1 MKYAVFD
8 LLRPALIPELCS
20 DVTTGSSGNKQVVL
34 VTVATVRALPD
45 KLAVLVGHDLNLAV
59 ITADLAEIGRASC
72 RERV

>member
-20 DVTTGSSGNKQVVL
+20 DVATGSTGNEQVVL

-45 KLAVLVGHDLNLAV
+45 KLAILVGHDLNLAIIAANLTV
-59 ITADLAEIGRASC
+59 VALRI
-72 RERV
+72 

>member
-20 DVTTGSSGNKQVVL
+20 DVATGSSGYKQVVL

-45 KLAVLVGHDLNLAV
+45 KLAVLVGHDLDLTVVA
-59 ITADLAEIGRASC
+59 ADLAVVALRI
-72 RERV
+72 